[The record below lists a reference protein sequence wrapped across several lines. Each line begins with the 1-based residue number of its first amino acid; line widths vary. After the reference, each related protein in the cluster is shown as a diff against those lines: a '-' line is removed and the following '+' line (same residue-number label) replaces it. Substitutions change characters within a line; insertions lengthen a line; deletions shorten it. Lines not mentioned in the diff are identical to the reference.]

1 MNVADLQ
8 TSRRYVSAVNFLHRL
23 HHAITQMTTV
33 SEWSTD
39 ATKVLLGFYKSQLNK
54 YCFAQRQSLKNR
66 FINFNTFPEQFPKL
80 VQVTV
85 WIIKPPNVI

>member
-8 TSRRYVSAVNFLHRL
+8 TSRRYVS
-23 HHAITQMTTV
+23 
-33 SEWSTD
+33 EWSTD
-39 ATKVLLGFYKSQLNK
+39 ATKVLHGFYKSQLNK
-54 YCFAQRQSLKNR
+54 YCFAQQRQLLKNR
-66 FINFNTFPEQFPKL
+66 LINFNTFLEQFPKL